1 MAIDLDGT
9 LLNSRGEVSEATK
22 TALQR
27 AIGSGIE
34 IVLASGRTIDSI
46 ENIANEIGNINYI
59 ISGNGAAVY
68 DINNKKIINSNFLS
82 KEQVLKIANICEE
95 NSIHYNIYTE
105 NEIIAKNLSY
115 NVLYYHKENLKK
127 PENKRTYINIVS
139 NITQYIQNLSDVHF
153 LKVTVCDEDLKIF
166 NSIIK
171 KIKLLDEFDLL
182 DVEYMSKKKIKFG
195 TEEVLVEYYYTEI
208 TNKNV
213 NKWTAIEFLINKLGI
228 DSSDVIAIG
237 DNFNDKEMIEK
248 AGLGIAMGNSH
259 PLIKISGDLMVRD
272 NNSEGVRQ
280 AIEEYIL

>member
-1 MAIDLDGT
+1 
-9 LLNSRGEVSEATK
+9 
-22 TALQR
+22 
-27 AIGSGIE
+27 
-34 IVLASGRTIDSI
+34 
-46 ENIANEIGNINYI
+46 
-59 ISGNGAAVY
+59 
-68 DINNKKIINSNFLS
+68 
-82 KEQVLKIANICEE
+82 
-95 NSIHYNIYTE
+95 
-105 NEIIAKNLSY
+105 
-115 NVLYYHKENLKK
+115 
-127 PENKRTYINIVS
+127 
-139 NITQYIQNLSDVHF
+139 